1 MKRREVIKF
10 IDGEK
15 GSDSLME
22 RREVIKSHRDSHRD
36 SVLERREV
44 SALMELAILVPC
56 SLFLVALIKFMY
68 DYLWRPLRIQ
78 HMLNSQGIK
87 GPPYKFIHG
96 NNKQVIQMRREA
108 LSKPMGLTHDLL
120 PFVQPH
126 VYSWFN
132 KYGKNY
138 LSWNGNRPELVISE
152 PELVKEVMRNSEN
165 AFAKGNPSVYIR
177 KLLGNGLVFIEGEKW
192 EKQRKLSNF
201 AFHGERLKNMTPAV
215 IASVETMLEKWK
227 GQEGK
232 EIEVFRE
239 FRLLTS
245 EVISRTAFGSSY
257 LEGEKIFARLNKLA
271 IFAGRNA
278 FKTSIPFI
286 NTFWKSADL
295 LESERLEK
303 EIQDSVMKIVKK
315 REDKVMNGE
324 ADNFGNDFLGLLVSA
339 YHDSDDKNRLLM
351 QDLVDECKTFY
362 VGGQE
367 TVNATLAWSVL
378 LLAIHGDW
386 QEKARRE
393 VIGIFGN
400 RNPDSDG
407 ISKLKTMTMI
417 IYETLRLYGP
427 SNGLI
432 RKVRRQVQLGKLVL
446 PGNLDLQ
453 IVKAAIQND
462 PQLWGD
468 DVHLF
473 KPERFAEGIAKATN
487 YNAAAFF
494 PFGLGPRSCVGMTF
508 ATTETKIALSMILQR
523 YTFTLSPA
531 YIHSPMPV
539 ITHRPRHGIQIILE
553 PLHNNA
559 KGTHSS

>member
-1 MKRREVIKF
+1 
-10 IDGEK
+10 
-15 GSDSLME
+15 
-22 RREVIKSHRDSHRD
+22 
-36 SVLERREV
+36 
-44 SALMELAILVPC
+44 MELAILVPC
-56 SLFLVALIKFMY
+56 SLFLAALIKFLY

-96 NNKQVIQMRREA
+96 NNKQVIQMRQEA
-108 LSKPMGLTHDLL
+108 LSKPMGLIHDLL

-126 VYSWFN
+126 MYSWFN

-152 PELVKEVMRNSEN
+152 PELVKEVLRNSEK

-232 EIEVFRE
+232 DIEVFGE

-245 EVISRTAFGSSY
+245 EVIPRTSFGSSY

-271 IFAGRNA
+271 ILAGRNA
-278 FKTSIPFI
+278 FKTSIRIPFI

-315 REDKVMNGE
+315 REDKVVNRE
-324 ADNFGNDFLGLLVSA
+324 ADNFGNDFLGLLVNA
-339 YHDSDDKNRLLM
+339 YHDSDDKNRLSM

-367 TVNATLAWSVL
+367 TVNAALAWAVL

-386 QEKARRE
+386 QEKARTE
-393 VIGIFGN
+393 VIRIFGN
-400 RNPDSDG
+400 RNPDSEG

-427 SNGLI
+427 SNGLV
-432 RKVRRQVQLGKLVL
+432 RNVRRQVQLGKLVL
-446 PGNLDLQ
+446 PANLDLQ
-453 IVKAAIQND
+453 IVKAALQND

-553 PLHNNA
+553 PLHNNS
-559 KGTHSS
+559 KGSQQLKNHGHLHLLPFP